1 MLSIF
6 LHWNSQRRKLF
17 ATSNCY
23 CCCCCALYKTLWNC
37 SFLFIVQFKKGVSF
51 KMHHMYRRRMLS
63 TRNKPFLWAKEKR
76 EKNQKHSNC
85 ATHMLMLR
93 YVLQQQHSSKHSG
106 RYNAGH
112 PCHVRQVTTD
122 SATRLV
128 SSVAHTQKA
137 PQLTTNKQHIH
148 KHIYTIEWTDQ
159 KVNKQLKQHEKNT
172 RQGGARRSG
181 KTMWSNNSKF
191 YAKLEMLGTLVG
203 VF

>member
-1 MLSIF
+1 MLRCYRFFCIEIRSDANF
-6 LHWNSQRRKLF
+6 LPQ
-17 ATSNCY
+17 AIVVVV
-23 CCCCCALYKTLWNC
+23 LYTKH
-37 SFLFIVQFKKGVSF
+37 FEIVLFIVQFKKGVSF
-51 KMHHMYRRRMLS
+51 KMLHMYRRRMLS

-148 KHIYTIEWTDQ
+148 KHIYTIE
-159 KVNKQLKQHEKNT
+159 
-172 RQGGARRSG
+172 
-181 KTMWSNNSKF
+181 
-191 YAKLEMLGTLVG
+191 
-203 VF
+203 